1 MNHDENLSSMHAD
14 AMSIFQAGIKAV
26 APGDAIRRY
35 CRLTGDMLHI
45 GEKTYDLRHINRI
58 LVVGAGKAAAPM
70 AQAVEE
76 LLGARIHQGLIC
88 VKYKHGAPLG
98 RIRSIE
104 AGHPTPDANG
114 AAAAGQIL
122 DLVRPAGRN
131 DLVIVLLSGG
141 GSALLPLPVDGISLE
156 EKQLA
161 TDTLIACGATIHE
174 INTVRKHL
182 SDIKGG
188 RLARVA
194 APAQVAGLILSD
206 VVGDDL
212 DVIASGPTVADPST
226 FGQCLQIIERF
237 QLAGQMPAAVMEHL
251 RAGLKG
257 KRLESPKIGD
267 GWQHVYNLIIGSNT
281 QSIAAARLKAMELG
295 YNTLILSSRIE
306 GETRTIALAHGAI
319 AREVL
324 ASENPIAAPACLL
337 SGGET
342 TVTVK
347 GHGLGGRNQEFALAA
362 ATDIDGAHDTVILSG
377 GTDGT
382 DGPTDAAG
390 AIADSS
396 TVQRAIQA
404 GLDIRRHLDNNDAY
418 PFFKSLGNLLM
429 TGPTQTNVMDLHVV
443 LVKKS
448 VSRSD
453 HPDGDERWP
462 THTNRTEK

>member
-1 MNHDENLSSMHAD
+1 MHHGDHISSMHAD
-14 AMSIFQAGIKAV
+14 AISIFQAGLKAV

-35 CRLTGDMLHI
+35 CRLTGDMLRI
-45 GEKTYDLRHINRI
+45 GDRAYDLRRINRI
-58 LVVGAGKAAAPM
+58 LVVGAGKATAPM

-76 LLGARIHQGLIC
+76 LLGERIHQGLIC
-88 VKYKHGAPLG
+88 VKYKHGAPLN
-98 RIRSIE
+98 RIRTIE
-104 AGHPTPDANG
+104 AGHPIPDANG

-141 GSALLPLPVDGISLE
+141 GSALLPLPAGDISLE

-161 TDTLIACGATIHE
+161 TDRLIACGATIHE

-194 APAQVAGLILSD
+194 APAQMVGLILSD

-237 QLAGQMPAAVMEHL
+237 QLAGLMPKAVMDHL
-251 RAGLKG
+251 RAGLEG
-257 KRLESPKIGD
+257 KHRESPKPGD
-267 GWQHVYNLIIGSNT
+267 DWRHVYNQIVGSNT
-281 QSIAAARLKAMELG
+281 QSIAAARFKAVELG
-295 YNTLILSSRIE
+295 YNTLILSSRME
-306 GETRTIALAHGAI
+306 GETRTIARAHGAI

-324 ASENPIAAPACLL
+324 ASGNPIAAPACLL

-362 ATDIDGAHDTVILSG
+362 AMDIDGAHDTVILSA

-396 TVQRAIQA
+396 TAQRAIQGRPRYSSA
-404 GLDIRRHLDNNDAY
+404 PR
-418 PFFKSLGNLLM
+418 
-429 TGPTQTNVMDLHVV
+429 Q
-443 LVKKS
+443 
-448 VSRSD
+448 
-453 HPDGDERWP
+453 
-462 THTNRTEK
+462 